1 MTKNNQLK
9 EIQKRLPENITVTD
23 STNFDFTD
31 DEFLGILSSLK
42 YFNNHY
48 ELNGKNELPKISYP
62 VISKRLFLDFGLY
75 ISPSELENE
84 KGKLVIYICS
94 FDTKSLEKI
103 IMSKNL

>member
-9 EIQKRLPENITVTD
+9 EIHKRLPENITVTD
-23 STNFDFTD
+23 STNFDFTN
-31 DEFLGILSSLK
+31 DEFLGILSWLK

-84 KGKLVIYICS
+84 KGKSVIYICS